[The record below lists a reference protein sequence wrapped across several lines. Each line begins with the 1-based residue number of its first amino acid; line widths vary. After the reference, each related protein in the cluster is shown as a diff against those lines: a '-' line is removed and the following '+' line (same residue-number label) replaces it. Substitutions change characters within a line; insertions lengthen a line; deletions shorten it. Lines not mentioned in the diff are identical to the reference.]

1 VPELPNE
8 ERSVAGIVLIVL
20 VCLVNTALGFVLAM
34 DFGHGPPWSQYPRLE
49 RMRRKVGVLL
59 KLDEPE
65 HS

>member
-1 VPELPNE
+1 VPEPPSEDQRVL
-8 ERSVAGIVLIVL
+8 AIVLIVM

-34 DFGHGPPWSQYPRLE
+34 DLGHGPPWSQYPRLE
-49 RMRRKVGVLL
+49 RIRRKVGVLL